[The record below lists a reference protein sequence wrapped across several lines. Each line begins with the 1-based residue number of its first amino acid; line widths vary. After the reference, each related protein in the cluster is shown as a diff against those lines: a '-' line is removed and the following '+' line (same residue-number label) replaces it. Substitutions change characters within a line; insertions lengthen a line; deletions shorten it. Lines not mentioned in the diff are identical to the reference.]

1 MTNVHTQLITLLA
14 KLTQSYNRVGNTITR
29 KLGQS
34 CKVALCFIHLAW
46 CFIIHIL
53 VTMIPKQLNFR
64 LVILSCNPRG
74 HDTWW
79 CHFCNQYLD
88 SFSIEELLMPR
99 IFQKWPFNWN
109 SLSISI
115 KLVSR
120 STYLILWLIYWNVLK
135 MKLQHSWKW
144 KSLF

>member
-1 MTNVHTQLITLLA
+1 
-14 KLTQSYNRVGNTITR
+14 
-29 KLGQS
+29 
-34 CKVALCFIHLAW
+34 
-46 CFIIHIL
+46 
-53 VTMIPKQLNFR
+53 
-64 LVILSCNPRG
+64 
-74 HDTWW
+74 
-79 CHFCNQYLD
+79 
-88 SFSIEELLMPR
+88 LMPR